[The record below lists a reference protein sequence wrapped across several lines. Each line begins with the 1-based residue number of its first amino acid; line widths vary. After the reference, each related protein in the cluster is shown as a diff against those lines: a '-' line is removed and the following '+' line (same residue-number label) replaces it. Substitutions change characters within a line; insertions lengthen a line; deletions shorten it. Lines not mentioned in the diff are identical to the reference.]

1 MAVRPGQRAQGPRF
15 WQQERAGR
23 AGTAG
28 TGRNRDRL
36 TEGGG
41 GSGGI
46 AVLGKGLRCTSV
58 GSQSGPH
65 KYTRR

>member
-1 MAVRPGQRAQGPRF
+1 MAIRPGQRAQGPRF

-41 GSGGI
+41 AAEVLPYRGGGGDVLCLVFGSLI
-46 AVLGKGLRCTSV
+46 VEV
-58 GSQSGPH
+58 F
-65 KYTRR
+65 